1 MGESRIQAIDDVH
14 LEAPPGIEESLRWFY
29 GTVAGLEELDCDPGD
44 GSSLCFKS
52 ERIGLRIRLVDSP
65 QISSTPLRLTINVV
79 SIDNVAERLDGR
91 RWQYALLRGIMF
103 TDRRIETLDPAGNR
117 VALKRHWPTGPM

>member
-14 LEAPPGIEESLRWFY
+14 LEAPPGIEGALRWFY
-29 GTVAGLEELDCDPGD
+29 GRVAGLDQVKCGPSD
-44 GSSLCFKS
+44 GAELCFKS
-52 ERIGLRIRLVDSP
+52 ERIVLCVHLVNHPRIT
-65 QISSTPLRLTINVV
+65 STPLRLTVNVI
-79 SIDNVAERLDGR
+79 SLDEVAQRLDER
-91 RWQYALLRGIMF
+91 KWHYSLLRGILF